1 MDRTLCTKCE
11 QPHEI
16 IHMNEDL
23 VCEWCQ
29 TDDILSEEQI
39 DG

>member
-23 VCEWCQ
+23 VCELCQ
-29 TDDILSEEQI
+29 AAKILSEVKY
-39 DG
+39 D